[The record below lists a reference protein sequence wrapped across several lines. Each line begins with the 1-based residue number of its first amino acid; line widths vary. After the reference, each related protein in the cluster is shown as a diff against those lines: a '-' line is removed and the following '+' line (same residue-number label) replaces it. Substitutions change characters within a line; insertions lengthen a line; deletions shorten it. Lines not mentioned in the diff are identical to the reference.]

1 MENHLKFWGRSLAF
15 AFFSLLMTV
24 QVMAQEKELDINVE
38 IGTDPVWYQ
47 QTWVWV
53 VGGAVFILLLVALLR
68 KKN

>member
-1 MENHLKFWGRSLAF
+1 MENHLNFWGKRLAF

-53 VGGAVFILLLVALLR
+53 VGAAVFILLLVALLR
-68 KKN
+68 KKE